1 MIILDQSDHCEVAN
15 VGTQVTNF
23 YWLDEQLDKWK
34 GNTCVLIIDYKLM

>member
-1 MIILDQSDHCEVAN
+1 MIILDQWDHCAVAN

-34 GNTCVLIIDYKLM
+34 GNTCALITDYKLM